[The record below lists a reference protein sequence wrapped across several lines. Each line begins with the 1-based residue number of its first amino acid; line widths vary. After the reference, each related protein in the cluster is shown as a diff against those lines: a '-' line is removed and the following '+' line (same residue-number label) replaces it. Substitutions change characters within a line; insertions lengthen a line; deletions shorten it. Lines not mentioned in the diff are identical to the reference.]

1 MISGDWRSQ
10 IFEKNGLNVGA
21 MGLNQAQ
28 IEVYAIFLSFNY

>member
-28 IEVYAIFLSFNY
+28 IEVLRHFLEF